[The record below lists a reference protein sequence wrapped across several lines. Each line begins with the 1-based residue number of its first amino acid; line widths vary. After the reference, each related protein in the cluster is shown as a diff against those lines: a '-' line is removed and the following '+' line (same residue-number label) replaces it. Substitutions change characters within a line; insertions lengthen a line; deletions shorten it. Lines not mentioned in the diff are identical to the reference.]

1 MGCSSTF
8 TPASNSRN
16 RTARPLRTRPVHTA
30 FLDAIGTLPSSLF
43 EGWTPATD
51 RNHRFAAKSAT
62 SCGKWLRGKMRRQA
76 ELREQRRRIQER
88 VPARDAVARQLE
100 DDEGPWL
107 VAPGSTGPVLSE
119 GGRAAGGGRYEAG
132 AAAGRSWPE
141 KPLADRRGPAEAE
154 RIRRH
159 GQRRVLMEQRHERV
173 HVVAQERVHVA
184 LDQLRLRLRQRLSGI
199 GHIAASERRTR
210 ALQRAVHR
218 GDRGDRKS
226 VV

>member
-1 MGCSSTF
+1 MGCSSTL

-16 RTARPLRTRPVHTA
+16 RPARPLRTRPVHTA

-62 SCGKWLRGKMRRQA
+62 SCGKWLRGKMQRQA

-107 VAPGSTGPVLSE
+107 VAAPGSTGPVLGE
-119 GGRAAGGGRYEAG
+119 GGRAAGGGAWGEGVEAPLG
-132 AAAGRSWPE
+132 TRDGGSAAG
-141 KPLADRRGPAEAE
+141 
-154 RIRRH
+154 
-159 GQRRVLMEQRHERV
+159 
-173 HVVAQERVHVA
+173 
-184 LDQLRLRLRQRLSGI
+184 
-199 GHIAASERRTR
+199 
-210 ALQRAVHR
+210 
-218 GDRGDRKS
+218 
-226 VV
+226 

>member
-1 MGCSSTF
+1 MGRSSTF

-62 SCGKWLRGKMRRQA
+62 SCGKWLRGKMQRQA

-107 VAPGSTGPVLSE
+107 VAAPGSTGRYWAKE
-119 GGRAAGGGRYEAG
+119 GEPQAAVGTRREPRQADPGP
-132 AAAGRSWPE
+132 RSHLP
-141 KPLADRRGPAEAE
+141 
-154 RIRRH
+154 
-159 GQRRVLMEQRHERV
+159 
-173 HVVAQERVHVA
+173 
-184 LDQLRLRLRQRLSGI
+184 
-199 GHIAASERRTR
+199 IASCPR
-210 ALQRAVHR
+210 
-218 GDRGDRKS
+218 
-226 VV
+226 